1 MPHSP
6 LRIGFVSL
14 DSSHCTAFTK
24 LLQEAAADPA
34 DPWGLAD
41 AAITAGWPGGSPDF
55 PLSRDR
61 VDGFTA
67 EMQSLGVQIVST
79 VEELLEQVD
88 AVILGAVDGRQ
99 HEELAARIFP
109 ARLPVFIDKPLAHDY
124 PAACRVA
131 TLARQYRTP
140 WFTASALRFQ
150 NALTSTLSELQLAN
164 EHITGCDAWGTL
176 RTGLGHLELAWY
188 GIHGIEALYAVMG
201 TGCQTVTRCR
211 TECGD
216 LTTGLWPGGRLGTF
230 RALHEGRQP
239 PGFGMTIFGSH
250 TIRSLHFPA
259 NYHELLGA
267 ILQFFRSGLPPVSN
281 SESSEIFAFMHAAE
295 TSSRQSGQAI
305 SLIQH

>member
-1 MPHSP
+1 
-6 LRIGFVSL
+6 
-14 DSSHCTAFTK
+14 
-24 LLQEAAADPA
+24 
-34 DPWGLAD
+34 
-41 AAITAGWPGGSPDF
+41 
-55 PLSRDR
+55 
-61 VDGFTA
+61 
-67 EMQSLGVQIVST
+67 
-79 VEELLEQVD
+79 
-88 AVILGAVDGRQ
+88 
-99 HEELAARIFP
+99 
-109 ARLPVFIDKPLAHDY
+109 
-124 PAACRVA
+124 
-131 TLARQYRTP
+131 
-140 WFTASALRFQ
+140 
-150 NALTSTLSELQLAN
+150 
-164 EHITGCDAWGTL
+164 
-176 RTGLGHLELAWY
+176 
-188 GIHGIEALYAVMG
+188 MG

-259 NYHELLGA
+259 TYHELLGA